1 MRFIVCRL
9 NFPAKASFFH
19 QQRTVLRCVRQSSA
33 CGKDASSPLGPHP
46 RASLTT
52 CSRNHDDA
60 EEKVEGI
67 RNERRIEN
75 ETRERQEGRARAQE
89 DKGEKRWGGTK
100 LDVKVV
106 YTTPGR

>member
-1 MRFIVCRL
+1 
-9 NFPAKASFFH
+9 
-19 QQRTVLRCVRQSSA
+19 
-33 CGKDASSPLGPHP
+33 
-46 RASLTT
+46 
-52 CSRNHDDA
+52 
-60 EEKVEGI
+60 VEGI